1 MPVWLSKVMSALGG
15 HSATRDAVHAT
26 MHEAQGLR
34 TKLSL
39 DVITTASA
47 RGNVLTT
54 VLEQI
59 DGETLIISQPSVGG
73 LTHPLA
79 FGETMKLSFVQNNQ
93 HHVGQCRCLGRVKI
107 AAGNGQ
113 PEHLL
118 FAYRLSIPESL
129 QVEDRRREPRV
140 DIAFGRTIEAQLY
153 SPRLEGPLLG
163 TVQDISMTGARIR
176 SAMGVGS
183 VASGQELFLKSMMP
197 EPIGLVDEVVEVV
210 RVEVDPN
217 TGHHTI
223 GIAFRRKVQGLED
236 FIRQHQPTVTVMRR
250 TA

>member
-15 HSATRDAVHAT
+15 QSAVRDSVHAT
-26 MHEAQGLR
+26 MQEAQRLR
-34 TKLSL
+34 TKIALE
-39 DVITTASA
+39 VISGA
-47 RGNVLTT
+47 RGSVLAT
-54 VLEQI
+54 VIEQL
-59 DGETLIISQPSVGG
+59 DGESLIISQPSVGG

-79 FGETMKLSFVQNNQ
+79 FGETMKISFSQNNQ

-107 AAGNGQ
+107 AAGNGH

-118 FAYRLSIPESL
+118 FAYRLSMPESL

-140 DIAFGRTIEAQLY
+140 NVDLGRTIEAQLY
-153 SPRLEGPLLG
+153 SPRLQGPLLG

-183 VASGQELFLKSMMP
+183 VASGHELFLKSMMP
-197 EPIGLVDEVVEVV
+197 EPIGLVDEVVDVV
-210 RVEVDPN
+210 RVEIDPT
-217 TGHHTI
+217 TGEHTI
-223 GIAFRRKVQGLED
+223 GIAFRRKVQGLEE

-250 TA
+250 TG